1 MSMYNLLEYNLNY
14 SIKNIDTTDSLWFYL
29 NTEADGANGI
39 LKSTTIFVQLKYLGN
54 FSISLEMSL
63 INCKA
68 GLKFEWINHC
78 VFTAYGNDNTIIM
91 MLI

>member
-1 MSMYNLLEYNLNY
+1 MPMYNLLEYNLNY

-29 NTEADGANGI
+29 NTEADGANWI
-39 LKSTTIFVQLKYLGN
+39 LKNTTIFVQLKYIGN

-68 GLKFEWINHC
+68 ELKFEWINHC
-78 VFTAYGNDNTIIM
+78 VFTTYGNDNTIIT